1 MASALPVVLWLDSP
15 LGLVVSSFSGA
26 VFGSGLPGCVSL
38 FPALLS
44 CWHSLFIVMCEE
56 QCFNETMEINQ
67 SMMKPSNF
75 KKHQTANRRFST
87 CWKQKICHHFVLVVI
102 VRDSQAAIPSFR
114 MGHMFRL
121 VCTDHLWGRG
131 YKTWPSEQCSS
142 VWTLLT
148 SSVLRL
154 CSTNSSI
161 LSGIMNHSECCRLV
175 HHPAVDRSSLTA
187 TPSSFTFGLHDFWWN
202 RWCIFNKI
210 QSYLSDQSGL
220 TCFSCPNWIKCVCV
234 CVFLDEVMMLVAV
247 ADRLL

>member
-1 MASALPVVLWLDSP
+1 MLWLDSP

-26 VFGSGLPGCVSL
+26 VFGSGLPGCISL
-38 FPALLS
+38 FPALAKWRFFPLGTPYLLK
-44 CWHSLFIVMCEE
+44 CAKNNV
-56 QCFNETMEINQ
+56 
-67 SMMKPSNF
+67 SMKQWKLISQWWN
-75 KKHQTANRRFST
+75 HQTSKNLKLQTEDFQHAESKKYVTILSLWSLSGTLRLLYHHLE
-87 CWKQKICHHFVLVVI
+87 WVICSGWCALITF
-102 VRDSQAAIPSFR
+102 
-114 MGHMFRL
+114 G
-121 VCTDHLWGRG
+121 GG

-202 RWCIFNKI
+202 RWCIFNKL

-234 CVFLDEVMMLVAV
+234 FF
-247 ADRLL
+247 